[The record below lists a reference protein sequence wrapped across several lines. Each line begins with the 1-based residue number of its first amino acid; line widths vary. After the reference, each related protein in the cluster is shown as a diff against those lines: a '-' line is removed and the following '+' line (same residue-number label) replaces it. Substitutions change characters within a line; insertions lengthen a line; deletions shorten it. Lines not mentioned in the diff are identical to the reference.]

1 MFYDMMR
8 VSLWGGSLIHSH
20 YITHVKPPML
30 WLITDNVISFVYQTV
45 WKTPEFPA
53 LRVLTHAEV
62 TRVAC
67 PFPTCRVSLTQVP
80 DLAELEWYNYTMQC

>member
-80 DLAELEWYNYTMQC
+80 DLGELE